1 MRKRVF
7 DIVMSLVLIILL
19 SPVILLVAVLVGI
32 KMGWPVFLYKNVLG
46 KIIKFLKFINF
57 EQ

>member
-32 KMGWPVFLYKNVLG
+32 KMGWPVFFVQERVG
-46 KIIKFLKFINF
+46 KDNTNF
-57 EQ
+57 